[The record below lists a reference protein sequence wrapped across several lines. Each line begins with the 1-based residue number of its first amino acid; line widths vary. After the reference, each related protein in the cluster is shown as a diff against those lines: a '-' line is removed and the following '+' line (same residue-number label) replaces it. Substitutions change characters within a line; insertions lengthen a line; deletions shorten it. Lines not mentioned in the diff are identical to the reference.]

1 MLRDLLKNVD
11 LKGFEP
17 DVRILLTKYSN
28 SNGSQSPWM
37 EEQIRD
43 AWGSMVLKNVVRETD
58 EVGKGQIR
66 MRTVFE
72 QAIDQRSSTGAW
84 RNALSIWEPVCNEIF
99 DRLIK
104 PMKRA
109 PVIPK
114 HTIKT
119 QPLEDTPSSAPAAP
133 MVDSLIARVGAM
145 ARGNAITL
153 PVCGR
158 DVKFTLEVL
167 RGDSVEKTSRVWSG
181 NERDQ
186 ELLTEDALDDLI
198 PSFLLTGQQT
208 PAFGRRVSG
217 VIEIADGSRRR
228 KAAALTESD
237 YRVLVGELD
246 DEQMAALSRLGN
258 DYRPTS
264 AYERGQRYASRLQN
278 EFAGNIS
285 ALADAE
291 NISRKIITRCINTAK
306 LPKSVVALFS
316 HPGELSA
323 RSGDALQRAFTDKEE
338 LLKQQASN
346 LHEQKKAGVIFE
358 AEEVITLLT
367 SVLKTSSASRT
378 SLSSRH
384 QFAPGATVLYK
395 GDKMVLNLDRSR
407 IPTECIERIE
417 AILKELEKAAL

>member
-1 MLRDLLKNVD
+1 
-11 LKGFEP
+11 
-17 DVRILLTKYSN
+17 
-28 SNGSQSPWM
+28 
-37 EEQIRD
+37 
-43 AWGSMVLKNVVRETD
+43 
-58 EVGKGQIR
+58 
-66 MRTVFE
+66 
-72 QAIDQRSSTGAW
+72 
-84 RNALSIWEPVCNEIF
+84 
-99 DRLIK
+99 
-104 PMKRA
+104 MKRA

-114 HTIKT
+114 HTLNT
-119 QPLEDTPSSAPAAP
+119 QPVEDTSLSTPAAP
-133 MVDSLIARVGAM
+133 MVDSLIARVGVM

-167 RGDSVEKTSRVWSG
+167 GVIVLRRPLGYGQVMNVTG
-181 NERDQ
+181 

-306 LPKSVVALFS
+306 LPKSVVALFFS
-316 HPGELSA
+316 P
-323 RSGDALQRAFTDKEE
+323 R
-338 LLKQQASN
+338 
-346 LHEQKKAGVIFE
+346 
-358 AEEVITLLT
+358 
-367 SVLKTSSASRT
+367 
-378 SLSSRH
+378 
-384 QFAPGATVLYK
+384 
-395 GDKMVLNLDRSR
+395 
-407 IPTECIERIE
+407 
-417 AILKELEKAAL
+417 

>member
-1 MLRDLLKNVD
+1 
-11 LKGFEP
+11 
-17 DVRILLTKYSN
+17 
-28 SNGSQSPWM
+28 
-37 EEQIRD
+37 
-43 AWGSMVLKNVVRETD
+43 
-58 EVGKGQIR
+58 
-66 MRTVFE
+66 
-72 QAIDQRSSTGAW
+72 
-84 RNALSIWEPVCNEIF
+84 
-99 DRLIK
+99 
-104 PMKRA
+104 MKRA

-114 HTIKT
+114 HTLNT
-119 QPLEDTPSSAPAAP
+119 QPVGDTSLSTPAAP
-133 MVDSLIARVGAM
+133 MVDSLIARVGVM

-186 ELLTEDALDDLI
+186 ELLTEDSLDDLI

-228 KAAALTESD
+228 KAAALTES
-237 YRVLVGELD
+237 
-246 DEQMAALSRLGN
+246 
-258 DYRPTS
+258 
-264 AYERGQRYASRLQN
+264 
-278 EFAGNIS
+278 
-285 ALADAE
+285 
-291 NISRKIITRCINTAK
+291 TRCINTAK

-323 RSGDALQRAFTDKEE
+323 RSGDALQKAFTDKEE

-407 IPTECIERIE
+407 VPTECIEKIE
-417 AILKELEKAAL
+417 AILKELEKPAP

>member
-1 MLRDLLKNVD
+1 
-11 LKGFEP
+11 
-17 DVRILLTKYSN
+17 
-28 SNGSQSPWM
+28 
-37 EEQIRD
+37 
-43 AWGSMVLKNVVRETD
+43 
-58 EVGKGQIR
+58 
-66 MRTVFE
+66 
-72 QAIDQRSSTGAW
+72 
-84 RNALSIWEPVCNEIF
+84 
-99 DRLIK
+99 
-104 PMKRA
+104 MKRA

-114 HTIKT
+114 HALNT
-119 QPLEDTPSSAPAAP
+119 QLVEDTSSSTPAAP

-158 DVKFTLEVL
+158 EVKFTLEVL
-167 RGDSVEKTSRVWSG
+167 RGDSVEKASRVWSG

-228 KAAALTESD
+228 KAAVLTESD

-264 AYERGQRYASRLQN
+264 AYERGQRYARRLQN

-323 RSGDALQRAFTDKEE
+323 RSGEALQKAFTDKEE
-338 LLKQQASN
+338 LLIQQVSN
-346 LHEQKKAGVIFE
+346 LHEQKKIGVIFE
-358 AEEVITLLT
+358 AEEIISLLT
-367 SVLKTSSASRT
+367 SVLKTSSASKN

-384 QFAPGATVLYK
+384 QFAPGATALYK
-395 GDKMVLNLDRSR
+395 GDKMVINLDRSR
-407 IPTECIERIE
+407 IPAECIEKIE
-417 AILKELEKAAL
+417 IILKELEKPGT